1 MIAGLHFDDFLTPE
15 NFYLAFQR
23 LQTASRN
30 LYKELYY
37 EDIKIFGFHLE
48 SNIAT
53 LLNEIKQEIYNPESS
68 YKIFIPKKNNLFR
81 PLSLLKFK
89 DLLIYQAIINT
100 IGDVVYDEIAPHY
113 NDIIFANIYNTSK
126 ESKEDRI
133 FFFKPWKEQWNK
145 FQEKTKKYY
154 EQGYKSLA
162 DFDIASFFDT
172 IDHRILQ
179 QILENNFKVDSR
191 LVKLLIDLLEAFT
204 SDSNHKTWRSKHGI
218 PQGPIGSPFLADL
231 YLFHAID
238 LKMSG
243 EIGNQLDIQYIRYV
257 DDIRI
262 FSKDK
267 ISAQKAIAYLD
278 LLARD
283 LGLIPQPTKI
293 VFNEVDNI
301 DEILKSQK
309 NKFSLINK
317 EYKKSKGTLKS
328 KTHRNLKKRFI
339 ECFKQSSDKEQY
351 LDKTVIRF
359 SLYKLNKDEDVKN
372 TLLDN
377 WEFLYIH
384 FEDVLYYL
392 RKHFYDDEQVLK
404 WLIEILCNRNI
415 LFHHIIALIFKYFPD
430 IEFIE
435 DVYRR
440 YFKPSD
446 RHWLVTYFMLNWLYN
461 NNKFELALYAFKSNN
476 YFLNRKFNNLKY
488 MFSKEP
494 ISLKILTQ
502 SLLEDRDSLV
512 ALQGLNLGLYYIVES
527 DISDCND
534 YINSIFSGELTD
546 YIKFTLEKYFSITS
560 PEKFFHR
567 KIWIDEKIYN
577 ELNMSFRFFWESRK
591 ADASKALLNLNNFN
605 NLVYDKICEVLNIQ
619 KKSPDY
625 GVNLNAKYIEDDFP
639 ITNRYFAEINDKRNQ
654 KSDAHPYDKS
664 KNVRIRVSIPELE
677 TLVTKQ
683 KKALEEICKF
693 DFISYF

>member
-1 MIAGLHFDDFLTPE
+1 MITGSHFDDFLTLE

-23 LQTASRN
+23 LQTASRS

-48 SNIAT
+48 SNITT
-53 LLNEIKQEIYNPESS
+53 LLNEIQQDFFKPESY

-113 NDIIFANIYNTSK
+113 NHIIFANIYNTSK

-133 FFFKPWKEQWNK
+133 FFFKPWKKQWKK

-172 IDHRILQ
+172 IDHGILQ
-179 QILENNFKVDSR
+179 QILENNFRVDSR

-238 LKMSG
+238 LEMSG
-243 EIGNQLDIQYIRYV
+243 KIKSQLDIQYIRYV

-267 ISAQKAIAYLD
+267 ISAQKSIAHLD

-293 VFNEVDNI
+293 IFNEIDDI

-309 NKFSLINK
+309 NKFSLISK
-317 EYKKSKGTLKS
+317 EYKKSEGKLKA

-339 ECFKQSSDKEQY
+339 ECFNKNSKKEEY
-351 LDKTVIRF
+351 MDKTVIGF
-359 SLYKLNKDEDVKN
+359 SLYKLNKDEDIKN

-377 WEFLYIH
+377 WESLYIH
-384 FEDVLYYL
+384 FEGVLYYL
-392 RKHFYDDEQVLK
+392 RKHFSDDEKLIK
-404 WLIEILCNRNI
+404 WLIEFLCNPNI
-415 LFHHIIALIFKYFPD
+415 LFHHIIALVFKYFPD
-430 IEFIE
+430 IQFIE
-435 DVYRR
+435 DVFKR
-440 YFKPSD
+440 YFLGSD
-446 RHWLVTYFMLNWLYN
+446 RHWLVRYFMFNWLYQ
-461 NNKFELALYAFKSNN
+461 NNKFELTSYFKSDN
-476 YFLNRKFNNLKY
+476 YFLNREFNNFK
-488 MFSKEP
+488 FIISKES
-494 ISLKILTQ
+494 ISLELLTQ

-512 ALQGLNLGLYYIVES
+512 ALQGLNLGLYQIIEFDKFETS
-527 DISDCND
+527 NCND
-534 YINSIFSGELTD
+534 YIKSIFSGELTD
-546 YIKFTLEKYFSITS
+546 YIKFTLEKDFSIKS
-560 PEKFFHR
+560 PEKLFNR
-567 KIWIDEKIYN
+567 NIWIDEKIYN
-577 ELNMSFRFFWESRK
+577 ELNISFRLFWESRK
-591 ADASKALLNLNNFN
+591 ADASKSLLNLNNFN
-605 NLVYDKICEVLNIQ
+605 NLVYDKICELLNIQ
-619 KKSPDY
+619 KKSNDY
-625 GVNLNAKYIEDDFP
+625 GVNLNAKSIEDDFP
-639 ITNRYFAEINDKRNQ
+639 ITNLYFAEINDKRNQ
-654 KSDAHPYDKS
+654 KSDAHPYDKYG
-664 KNVRIRVSIPELE
+664 NVRIRVSNYELE
-677 TLVTKQ
+677 ILVDKQ

-693 DFISYF
+693 DFRS